1 MALNIGRGIKLQGGL
16 SIGKQQILS
25 TKYYTIQNIVWRVI
39 NNMQSMEGF
48 ISPYDICY
56 FFYSKEADKWKWF
69 IYRDDNF
76 ALVYQRKDDTFEGF
90 DDDEDKVLIYTY
102 NPNNV
107 SYKGW
112 PKCLID
118 LKCDTFYDGTR
129 EITAYP
135 RVQWH
140 NPHTYYQNI
149 LAQALQSI

>member
-1 MALNIGRGIKLQGGL
+1 MALNIGGGIKLQGGL

-39 NNMQSMEGF
+39 NKWQSMEGF
-48 ISPYDICY
+48 ISQYDTCQL
-56 FFYSKEADKWKWF
+56 FYSKKKDKWL
-69 IYRDDNF
+69 IYRDDDF
-76 ALVYQRKDDTFEGF
+76 ARVYQRKDNTFESF
-90 DDDEDKVLIYTY
+90 RDDEDKVLIYTY

-107 SYKGW
+107 SYKGC
-112 PKCLID
+112 PICLMD

-135 RVQWH
+135 RGWWYK
-140 NPHTYYQNI
+140 PHAYYQNI

>member
-1 MALNIGRGIKLQGGL
+1 MALNIGGGIKLQGGL

-39 NNMQSMEGF
+39 NKRQSMQGF
-48 ISPYDICY
+48 ISPYDTCY
-56 FFYSKEADKWKWF
+56 LHQSQKADKWI
-69 IYRDDNF
+69 IYRDDDF
-76 ALVYQRKDDTFEGF
+76 ARVYQRKDDTFEEFHG
-90 DDDEDKVLIYTY
+90 DVDKVLIYTY

-112 PKCLID
+112 PRCLID

-135 RVQWH
+135 RGQWYKP
-140 NPHTYYQNI
+140 NTYYQNI